1 MSITQKAV
9 RSGLRYHK
17 QAYHFVFAAL
27 RLVQQKLGK
36 APPRRE
42 ADPHAGGKYGTGSD
56 DSDDEADEIDGHI
69 SGRELLDGIRELAT
83 QQFGLMT
90 TTVFRSWGIQS
101 TDDFGRIVFEM
112 IERGEMRK
120 TDRDRPS
127 DFSDVYDFEDVF
139 DRDYQIDTRG
149 AFRRPK
155 AK

>member
-1 MSITQKAV
+1 MSVTQKAV

-27 RLVQQKLGK
+27 RLVQQKLGR
-36 APPRRE
+36 ASPRRDTD
-42 ADPHAGGKYGTGSD
+42 AAGKYGTGTY
-56 DSDDEADEIDGHI
+56 DSDDDENEEIDGHI
-69 SGRELLDGIRELAT
+69 SGRELLNGIRELAT

-112 IERGEMRK
+112 IECGEMRK
-120 TDRDRPS
+120 TDRDRLS

-139 DRDYQIDTRG
+139 DREYQIDTRG